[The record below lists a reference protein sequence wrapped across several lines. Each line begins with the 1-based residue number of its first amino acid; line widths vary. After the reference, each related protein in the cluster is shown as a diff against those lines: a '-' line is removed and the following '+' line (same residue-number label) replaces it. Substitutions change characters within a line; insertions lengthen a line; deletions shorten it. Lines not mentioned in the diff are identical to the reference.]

1 MLPQDRRATKP
12 RKRDKKERTKKG
24 DERRKNGL
32 AQRVKPSNPTLAI
45 DALIGEEEQKRKQK
59 EEQNKET
66 GSGFPTQLP
75 WTIWSPLTTHIDH
88 VVGLF

>member
-45 DALIGEEEQKRKQK
+45 DALIGEEEQSFVKGFGHVKRMINRKLSYTRSR
-59 EEQNKET
+59 N
-66 GSGFPTQLP
+66 G
-75 WTIWSPLTTHIDH
+75 
-88 VVGLF
+88 